1 MLYVLLSN
9 IYAAADRWDDARKVR
24 NLMKAKGVA
33 KLPGL
38 SMIELKG
45 MVHQFMSGDRSHP
58 QSGQIYGKLS
68 EICNRLRISAGYLP
82 DTEQALFDI
91 EDEEKAHALS
101 VHSEKLAI
109 AFGFMHTSAGTA
121 IRIVK
126 NLRVCSDCHSF
137 TKLVSKVYGREVI
150 VRDRNRFHHC
160 MNEKQAAIIDQEAKF
175 RAARGNEPDGWRQN
189 YGESYKTILWFPS
202 LKWMNQIMTRRA
214 ESGDQFIEVGV
225 GAEVFFCAY
234 INQELTRHTR
244 QSFFSSTD

>member
-1 MLYVLLSN
+1 MFIAHPFFHRYVLLSN

-150 VRDRNRFHHC
+150 
-160 MNEKQAAIIDQEAKF
+160 AAIIDQEAKF

-189 YGESYKTILWFPS
+189 YEES
-202 LKWMNQIMTRRA
+202 
-214 ESGDQFIEVGV
+214 
-225 GAEVFFCAY
+225 
-234 INQELTRHTR
+234 
-244 QSFFSSTD
+244 